1 LFLEGCQVLVFLQ
14 LPKMKKAKETNVSK
28 THKNTPHKTTHTSSV
43 WEFQLIKIV
52 GEELVELKHFAT
64 TNNVY

>member
-1 LFLEGCQVLVFLQ
+1 
-14 LPKMKKAKETNVSK
+14 MKKAKETNVSK